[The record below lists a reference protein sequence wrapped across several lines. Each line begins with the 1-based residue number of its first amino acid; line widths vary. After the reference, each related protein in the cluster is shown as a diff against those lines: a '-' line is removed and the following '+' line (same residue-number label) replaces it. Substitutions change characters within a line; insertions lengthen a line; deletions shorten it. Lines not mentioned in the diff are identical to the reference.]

1 MAIHFAHTIEV
12 PQPPTRV
19 FAVLDVKYPRQP
31 VLACPAFRER
41 EPKASS

>member
-1 MAIHFAHTIEV
+1 MCT
-12 PQPPTRV
+12 
-19 FAVLDVKYPRQP
+19 VLDVKYPRQP